1 MPRQNPDAIVR
12 AFDPPV
18 EFGVTVP
25 RQMRRENR
33 IETDRRRAAAIR
45 ELVRRGIDRPVAETI
60 AQKIRLPHTQTYARQ
75 LDAIMWPAIGLK
87 KITKEAM
94 RSVPKTPPPKRYQ
107 NVQYLKSV
115 GGGLQSNL
123 PRFGSGG
130 VAWSLAPDEDSWLD
144 ARRRKVHKNA
154 AMQARRR

>member
-25 RQMRRENR
+25 TQMRRENR
-33 IETDRRRAAAIR
+33 IETDRRRAAVIR
-45 ELVRRGIDRPVAETI
+45 ELVHRGIDRPVAETI
-60 AQKIRLPHTQTYARQ
+60 AQKIHLPYGQTYARQ
-75 LDAIMWPAIGLK
+75 LDAIMWPAVGLK
-87 KITKEAM
+87 KKKAM
-94 RSVPKTPPPKRYQ
+94 MRPVPKTSLPKRYQ
-107 NVQYLKSV
+107 NVQYLKLV
-115 GGGLQSNL
+115 GGGLQPNL

-154 AMQARRR
+154 AMQARR